1 MRQRGKRLYIIG
13 ALLILLIILTS
24 VLLIVINTRLYSSS
38 AGETAGGGKSGYDRH
53 YILIAGDDAGPLW
66 DSVYEGARA
75 VGEETG
81 VYVEYF
87 GKSLSVDYDKEDL
100 LKIAVYSDVDG
111 IILEGDKKT
120 SMARLVGEAVNAG
133 IPVVTVLTDC
143 LGTTRQSYVGIN
155 SYKLGQ
161 EYGMQILEH
170 AKEDTS
176 KVMVL
181 MSSSDQNTIYT
192 SIYETI
198 AKSGRPL
205 KLEAVNID
213 DNAPFG
219 AEEKIRDIFMDT
231 AGLPDIL
238 ICLDADY
245 TTSAYQAAVDY
256 NKVGQLDIIGYY
268 ASDAIL
274 NAIERGVISATVTI
288 DARQMGERA
297 AEALNEYITMK
308 HVSDYITVDTNLITA
323 DNVRKEVPADE

>member
-66 DSVYEGARA
+66 DSVYKGARA

>member
-13 ALLILLIILTS
+13 ALLILLILLTS
-24 VLLIVINTRLYSSS
+24 VLLIIINTRFYSSS
-38 AGETAGGGKSGYDRH
+38 AVETAGGGKSGYDRH
-53 YILIAGDDAGPLW
+53 YVLIAGDDAGPLW

-87 GKSLSVDYDKEDL
+87 GKSLSVDYDREEL
-100 LKIAVYSDVDG
+100 LKIAVYSDIDG

-120 SMARLVGEAVNAG
+120 SMARLVGEAVDAG

-170 AKEDTS
+170 ADEDTG

-181 MSSSDQNTIYT
+181 MSSSDQNIIYT

-198 AKSGRPL
+198 AESGLPL

-238 ICLDADY
+238 ICLDEDY

-268 ASDAIL
+268 ASDPIL
-274 NAIERGVISATVTI
+274 NAIERGVISSTITI

-297 AEALNEYITMK
+297 AEALNEYITMN
-308 HVSDYITVDTNLITA
+308 HVSDYITVDTNLITPK
-323 DNVRKEVPADE
+323 NVREEVPADE